1 MGTIR
6 NAQLDLLKTSGQE
19 FIQFKRYDK
28 DGVYLETLVE
38 DVLLTAPEEVI
49 PIGNDMTVEYLTPI
63 KKAEYITKVDA
74 FEDVHPNSHF
84 MYSTSA
90 NSYKWVNSAS
100 MTFVSPAEGSN
111 PVAFPLSKNVYAR
124 DSQTTTATT
133 MSAARAS
140 ALGMIG
146 TATGDT
152 STFTESEVNAIA
164 PVPQKSDVKIEFEY
178 FIDSDA
184 DFDLEIAFE
193 LKYIL
198 FHNSTVIDYDYDP
211 EINDWLHYSTTA
223 QKRERNFIRVQDHNQ
238 WQKFTLNVPPLATG
252 SVTKTR
258 STIAPYNVIDTT
270 DPLNIGDYTN
280 TVHVDFRI
288 SLPIMLTSDAS
299 NFNQIFIDNLKIS
312 EAVQTRST
320 AIMENKSR
328 TTSVISNFYQSK
340 DNILSN
346 ALKNSKHDGRILGN
360 FVTRINP
367 TTVKPIDQLITQEII
382 NDYREYVKRFE
393 GTFFNTNPEPIPISL
408 HNKLWMNFQTNQEPV
423 SSIIDSMS
431 YSLKKNEYKIV
442 CHIPNQDDDVSADFQ
457 IKYE

>member
-6 NAQLDLLKTSGQE
+6 NAQLDLLTNSGQE
-19 FIQFKRYDK
+19 FIQFKRFDK

-38 DVLLTAPEEVI
+38 DVLLTAPDEVI
-49 PIGNDMTVEYLTPI
+49 PIGNDMTVEYLPPI
-63 KKAEYITKVDA
+63 KKAEYITEIDA

-84 MYSTSA
+84 MYSTSTA
-90 NSYKWVNSAS
+90 SYRWDVGTCN
-100 MTFVSPAEGSN
+100 FVSPSSGSN
-111 PVAFPLSKNVYAR
+111 PKTFPLSKNVYL
-124 DSQTTTATT
+124 DTTTTNASRTTSVGLIGTTLQATT
-133 MSAARAS
+133 LNQSEIE
-140 ALGMIG
+140 ALPQ
-146 TATGDT
+146 
-152 STFTESEVNAIA
+152 VNQKM
-164 PVPQKSDVKIEFEY
+164 PVKLEFEY
-178 FIDSDA
+178 FADTDSD
-184 DFDLEIAFE
+184 DVEIEFRFE
-193 LKYIL
+193 LTYR
-198 FHNSTVIDYDYDP
+198 FFYSGTGYDVEYNAQSNEFVENTYVNNSYP
-211 EINDWLHYSTTA
+211 
-223 QKRERNFIRVQDHNQ
+223 ERNYTSVQTNNQ
-238 WQKFTLNVPPLATG
+238 WQKFTINIPPYKAGEVDAT
-252 SVTKTR
+252 
-258 STIAPYNVIDTT
+258 TI
-270 DPLNIGDYTN
+270 GQYTEKLY
-280 TVHVDFRI
+280 VDFR
-288 SLPIMLTSDAS
+288 LGQPIVTGTTAD
-299 NFNQIFIDNLKIS
+299 FNRLYIDNLKIS

-346 ALKNSKHDGRILGN
+346 ALKNSKHDGRILGDY
-360 FVTRINP
+360 VTRISPNA
-367 TTVKPIDQLITQEII
+367 VKPIDQLITQEMI

>member
-6 NAQLDLLKTSGQE
+6 DAQLDLLTNSGQE

-38 DVLLTAPEEVI
+38 DVLLTAPDEVI
-49 PIGNDMTVEYLTPI
+49 PIGNDMTVEYLPPI
-63 KKAEYITKVDA
+63 KKAEYITKIDA

-84 MYSTSA
+84 MYSTSTA
-90 NSYKWVNSAS
+90 SYRWDVGTCN
-100 MTFVSPAEGSN
+100 FVSPSSGSN
-111 PVAFPLSKNVYAR
+111 PKTFPLSKNVYL
-124 DSQTTTATT
+124 DTTTTNASRTTSVGLIGTTLQATT
-133 MSAARAS
+133 LNQSEIE
-140 ALGMIG
+140 ALPQ
-146 TATGDT
+146 
-152 STFTESEVNAIA
+152 VNQKM
-164 PVPQKSDVKIEFEY
+164 PVKLEFEY
-178 FIDSDA
+178 FADTDSD
-184 DFDLEIAFE
+184 DVEIEFRFE
-193 LKYIL
+193 LTYR
-198 FHNSTVIDYDYDP
+198 FFYSGTGYDVEYNAQSNEFVENTYVNNSYP
-211 EINDWLHYSTTA
+211 
-223 QKRERNFIRVQDHNQ
+223 ERNYTSVQTNNQ
-238 WQKFTLNVPPLATG
+238 WQKFTINVPPYKAGEVDATTVG
-252 SVTKTR
+252 Q
-258 STIAPYNVIDTT
+258 
-270 DPLNIGDYTN
+270 YTEKLY
-280 TVHVDFRI
+280 VDFR
-288 SLPIMLTSDAS
+288 LGQPIVTGTTAD
-299 NFNQIFIDNLKIS
+299 FNRLYIDNLKIS
-312 EAVQTRST
+312 EAVQTRPT

-346 ALKNSKHDGRILGN
+346 ALKNSKHDGRILGD
-360 FVTRINP
+360 FVTRISPNA
-367 TTVKPIDQLITQEII
+367 VKPIDQLITQEMI

>member
-6 NAQLDLLKTSGQE
+6 DAQLDLLTNSGQE

-38 DVLLTAPEEVI
+38 DVLLTAPDEVI
-49 PIGNDMTVEYLTPI
+49 PIGNDMTVEYLPPI
-63 KKAEYITKVDA
+63 KKAEYITEIDA

-84 MYSTSA
+84 MYSTSTA
-90 NSYKWVNSAS
+90 SYRWDVGTCN
-100 MTFVSPAEGSN
+100 FVSPSSGSN
-111 PVAFPLSKNVYAR
+111 PKTFPLSKNVYL
-124 DSQTTTATT
+124 DTTTTNASRTTSVGLIGTTLQATT
-133 MSAARAS
+133 LNQSEIE
-140 ALGMIG
+140 ALPQ
-146 TATGDT
+146 
-152 STFTESEVNAIA
+152 VNQKM
-164 PVPQKSDVKIEFEY
+164 PVKLEFEY
-178 FIDSDA
+178 FADTDSD
-184 DFDLEIAFE
+184 DVEIEFRFE
-193 LKYIL
+193 LTYR
-198 FHNSTVIDYDYDP
+198 FFYSGTGYDVEYNAQSNEFVENTYVNNSYP
-211 EINDWLHYSTTA
+211 
-223 QKRERNFIRVQDHNQ
+223 ERNYTSVQTNNQ
-238 WQKFTLNVPPLATG
+238 WQKFTINVPPYKAGEVDATTVG
-252 SVTKTR
+252 Q
-258 STIAPYNVIDTT
+258 
-270 DPLNIGDYTN
+270 YTEKLY
-280 TVHVDFRI
+280 VDFR
-288 SLPIMLTSDAS
+288 LGQPIVTGTTAD
-299 NFNQIFIDNLKIS
+299 FNRLYIDNLKIS
-312 EAVQTRST
+312 EAVQTRPT

-346 ALKNSKHDGRILGN
+346 ALKNSKHDGRILGD
-360 FVTRINP
+360 FVTRISPNA
-367 TTVKPIDQLITQEII
+367 VKPIDQLITQEMI

>member
-6 NAQLDLLKTSGQE
+6 NAQLDLLTNSGQE

-38 DVLLTAPEEVI
+38 DVLLTAPDEVI
-49 PIGNDMTVEYLTPI
+49 PIGNDMTVEYLPPI

-84 MYSTSA
+84 MYSTST

-124 DSQTTTATT
+124 DSQTTNATT
-133 MSAARAS
+133 MSAARAA

-146 TATGDT
+146 TADGDT

-198 FHNSTVIDYDYDP
+198 FHNSTVIDYDYDA
-211 EINDWLHYSTTA
+211 ETADWVYNTNPA
-223 QKRERNFIRVQDHNQ
+223 VKKERNFIRVQDHNQ
-238 WQKFTLNVPPLATG
+238 WQKFTLNVPPLAVGSLTG
-252 SVTKTR
+252 
-258 STIAPYNVIDTT
+258 

-280 TVHVDFRI
+280 TVHADFRL

-346 ALKNSKHDGRILGN
+346 ALKNSKHDGRILGDY
-360 FVTRINP
+360 VTRISPNA
-367 TTVKPIDQLITQEII
+367 VKPIDQLITQEMI

>member
-6 NAQLDLLKTSGQE
+6 DAQLDLLTNSGQE

-38 DVLLTAPEEVI
+38 DVLLTAPDEVI
-49 PIGNDMTVEYLTPI
+49 PVGNDMTVEYLPPI

-84 MYSTSA
+84 MYSTSTA
-90 NSYKWVNSAS
+90 SYRWDVGTCN
-100 MTFVSPAEGSN
+100 FVSPSSGSN
-111 PVAFPLSKNVYAR
+111 PKTFPLSKNVYL
-124 DSQTTTATT
+124 DTTTTNASRAT
-133 MSAARAS
+133 SVG
-140 ALGMIG
+140 LIG
-146 TATGDT
+146 TTLQATALN
-152 STFTESEVNAIA
+152 ESEIIALPQVNQKM
-164 PVPQKSDVKIEFEY
+164 PVKLEFEY
-178 FIDSDA
+178 FADTDSD
-184 DFDLEIAFE
+184 DVEIEFRFE
-193 LKYIL
+193 LTYR
-198 FHNSTVIDYDYDP
+198 FFYSGTGYDVEY
-211 EINDWLHYSTTA
+211 NA
-223 QKRERNFIRVQDHNQ
+223 QSNEFVENTYVGGSYPERNYTSVQTNNQ
-238 WQKFTLNVPPLATG
+238 WQKFTIDVPPYKAGEVDAT
-252 SVTKTR
+252 
-258 STIAPYNVIDTT
+258 TIGQYT
-270 DPLNIGDYTN
+270 DKLY
-280 TVHVDFRI
+280 VDFR
-288 SLPIMLTSDAS
+288 LAQPIVTGTTAD
-299 NFNQIFIDNLKIS
+299 FNRLYIDNLKIS

-346 ALKNSKHDGRILGN
+346 ALKNSKHDGRILGD
-360 FVTRINP
+360 FVTRIAPNA
-367 TTVKPIDQLITQEII
+367 VKPIDQLITQEMI

>member
-6 NAQLDLLKTSGQE
+6 NAQLDLLTNSGQE
-19 FIQFKRYDK
+19 FIQFKRFDK

-38 DVLLTAPEEVI
+38 DVLLTAPDEVI
-49 PIGNDMTVEYLTPI
+49 PIGNDMTVEYLPPI
-63 KKAEYITKVDA
+63 KKAEYITEIDA

-84 MYSTSA
+84 MYSTSTA
-90 NSYKWVNSAS
+90 SYRWDVGTCN
-100 MTFVSPAEGSN
+100 FVSPSSGSN
-111 PVAFPLSKNVYAR
+111 PKTFPLSKNVYL
-124 DSQTTTATT
+124 DTTTTNASRTT
-133 MSAARAS
+133 SVG
-140 ALGMIG
+140 LIG
-146 TATGDT
+146 TTLQLT
-152 STFTESEVNAIA
+152 TLNQSEIEALPQVNQKM
-164 PVPQKSDVKIEFEY
+164 PVKLEFEY
-178 FIDSDA
+178 FADTDSD
-184 DFDLEIAFE
+184 DVEIEFRFE
-193 LKYIL
+193 LTYR
-198 FHNSTVIDYDYDP
+198 FFYSGTGYDVEYNAQSNEFVENTYVNNSYP
-211 EINDWLHYSTTA
+211 
-223 QKRERNFIRVQDHNQ
+223 ERNYTSVQTNNQ
-238 WQKFTLNVPPLATG
+238 WQKFTINIPPYKAGEVDAT
-252 SVTKTR
+252 
-258 STIAPYNVIDTT
+258 TI
-270 DPLNIGDYTN
+270 GQYTEKLY
-280 TVHVDFRI
+280 VDFR
-288 SLPIMLTSDAS
+288 LGQPIVTGTTAD
-299 NFNQIFIDNLKIS
+299 FNRLYIDNLKIS

-346 ALKNSKHDGRILGN
+346 ALKNSKHDGRILGDY
-360 FVTRINP
+360 VTRISPNA
-367 TTVKPIDQLITQEII
+367 VKPIDQLITQEMI

>member
-6 NAQLDLLKTSGQE
+6 NAQLDLLRNTGQE
-19 FIQFKRYDK
+19 FIEFKRYNK

-38 DVLLTAPEEVI
+38 DVLLTAPDEVI
-49 PIGNDMTVEYLTPI
+49 PIGNDLTVEYLPPI
-63 KKAEYITKVDA
+63 KKAEYITKVDG

-84 MYSTSA
+84 MYSDNNDSYRWKTSA
-90 NSYKWVNSAS
+90 SLR
-100 MTFVSPAEGSN
+100 FISPSEGSN
-111 PVAFPLSKNVYAR
+111 PVAFPLSKNVYAKE
-124 DSQTTTATT
+124 SNKVFATT

-140 ALGMIG
+140 ALGMIA
-146 TATGDT
+146 TADGDT

-178 FIDSDA
+178 FIDTDA
-184 DFDLEIAFE
+184 DFNLEFAFE

-198 FHNSTVIDYDYDP
+198 FHNSTVIDYDYDA
-211 EINDWLHYSTTA
+211 ETADWVYNTNPA
-223 QKRERNFIRVQDHNQ
+223 QKKERNFIKVQDHNQ
-238 WQKFTLNVPPLATG
+238 WQKFTLNVPPLAVG
-252 SVTKTR
+252 SL
-258 STIAPYNVIDTT
+258 PG

-280 TVHVDFRI
+280 TVHVDFRL
-288 SLPIMLTSDAS
+288 SVPLMLTSDAS
-299 NFNQIFIDNLKIS
+299 NFNQMLIDNLKIS

-320 AIMENKSR
+320 AIMENKS
-328 TTSVISNFYQSK
+328 TSLKVISNVYQSK

-346 ALKNSKHDGRILGN
+346 ALKNSKHDGRILGD

-367 TTVKPIDQLITQEII
+367 TTVKPIDQLITQEMI

-393 GTFFNTNPEPIPISL
+393 GTFFNTNPEPIPIAL
-408 HNKLWMNFQTNQEPV
+408 HNKLWMNFLTNQEPV

-431 YSLKKNEYKIV
+431 YSVKKNEYKIV

>member
-6 NAQLDLLKTSGQE
+6 NAQFDLLRNSGQE

-38 DVLLTAPEEVI
+38 DVLLTAPDEVI
-49 PIGNDMTVEYLTPI
+49 PVGNDMTVEYLTPI

-84 MYSTSA
+84 MYSTST

-124 DSQTTTATT
+124 DSQTTTAST
-133 MSAARAS
+133 MSTARAS
-140 ALGMIG
+140 AIGMIG

-198 FHNSTVIDYDYDP
+198 FHNSTVIDYDYDA
-211 EINDWLHYSTTA
+211 ETADWVYNTNPA
-223 QKRERNFIRVQDHNQ
+223 VKKERNFIRVQDHNQ
-238 WQKFTLNVPPLATG
+238 WQKFTLNVPPLAVGSLTG
-252 SVTKTR
+252 
-258 STIAPYNVIDTT
+258 

-280 TVHVDFRI
+280 TVHVDFRL

-346 ALKNSKHDGRILGN
+346 ALKNSKHDGRILGD
-360 FVTRINP
+360 FVTRISPNA
-367 TTVKPIDQLITQEII
+367 VKPIDQLITQEMI
-382 NDYREYVKRFE
+382 NDYREFVKRFE

-408 HNKLWMNFQTNQEPV
+408 HNKLWMNFLTNQEPV

>member
-6 NAQLDLLKTSGQE
+6 DAQLDLLTNSGQE

-38 DVLLTAPEEVI
+38 DVLLSAPDEVI
-49 PIGNDMTVEYLTPI
+49 PIGNDMTVEYLPPI
-63 KKAEYITKVDA
+63 KKAEYITKIDA

-84 MYSTSA
+84 MYSTSTA
-90 NSYKWVNSAS
+90 SYRWDVGTCN
-100 MTFVSPAEGSN
+100 FVSPSSGSN
-111 PVAFPLSKNVYAR
+111 PKTFPLSKNVYL
-124 DSQTTTATT
+124 DTTTTNASRTTSVGLIGTTLQATT
-133 MSAARAS
+133 LNQSEIE
-140 ALGMIG
+140 ALPQ
-146 TATGDT
+146 
-152 STFTESEVNAIA
+152 VNQKM
-164 PVPQKSDVKIEFEY
+164 PVKLEFEY
-178 FIDSDA
+178 FADTDSD
-184 DFDLEIAFE
+184 DVEIEFRFE
-193 LKYIL
+193 LTYR
-198 FHNSTVIDYDYDP
+198 FFYSGTGYDVEYNAQSNEFVENTYVNNSYP
-211 EINDWLHYSTTA
+211 
-223 QKRERNFIRVQDHNQ
+223 ERNYTSVQTNNQ
-238 WQKFTLNVPPLATG
+238 WQKFTINVPPYKAGEVDATTVG
-252 SVTKTR
+252 Q
-258 STIAPYNVIDTT
+258 
-270 DPLNIGDYTN
+270 YTEKLY
-280 TVHVDFRI
+280 VDFR
-288 SLPIMLTSDAS
+288 LGQPIVTGTTAD
-299 NFNQIFIDNLKIS
+299 FNRLYIDNLKIS
-312 EAVQTRST
+312 EAVQTRPT

-346 ALKNSKHDGRILGN
+346 ALKNSKHDGRILGD
-360 FVTRINP
+360 FVTRISPNA
-367 TTVKPIDQLITQEII
+367 VKPIDQLITQEMI